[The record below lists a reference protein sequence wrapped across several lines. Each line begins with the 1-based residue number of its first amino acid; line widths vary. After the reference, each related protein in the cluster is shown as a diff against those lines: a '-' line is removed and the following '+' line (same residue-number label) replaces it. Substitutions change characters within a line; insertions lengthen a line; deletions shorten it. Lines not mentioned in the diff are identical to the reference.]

1 MATTVPSTLEE
12 RVKNWLI
19 PPKIYIAHRARKELR
34 RGERELGLLPFI
46 VDPDRVA
53 LDVGANKGVWTW
65 WLAGLS
71 RQVYAYEPNPKLFD
85 ILRRNVAD
93 NVVAE
98 QLALADYNGVS
109 ELRVP
114 HSAKGYSNQGASLSE
129 IKVDGAFL
137 GVEVE
142 AKRIDDLDI
151 TDVGF
156 IKIDVEGFEYQ
167 VMQGALE
174 TIARDKPVMV
184 VEIEEV
190 HIKRDV
196 SEVLRFVEG
205 LGYETH
211 ALKGNV
217 LNRIGNI
224 DLDVHHRN
232 CANKADYIFNFVFLP
247 R

>member
-1 MATTVPSTLEE
+1 MAQTVPSTFEE
-12 RVKNWLI
+12 KLKNWLI
-19 PPKIYIAHRARKELR
+19 PPKTYIAHRARKELQ

-65 WLAGLS
+65 WLAGLA
-71 RQVYAYEPNPKLFD
+71 RQVYAFEPNPKLFD
-85 ILRRNVAD
+85 ILRRNVAG

-98 QLALADYNGVS
+98 QLALADYNGVA

-129 IKVDGAFL
+129 IKVDGEFL

-142 AKRIDDLDI
+142 ARRIDDLGI
-151 TDVGF
+151 TDIGF

-196 SEVLRFVEG
+196 AEVLRFVEG

-211 ALKGNV
+211 ALKGSV
-217 LNRIGNI
+217 LTRIANI
-224 DLDVHHRN
+224 DLDAHHRH
-232 CANKADYIFNFVFLP
+232 CTDKTDYIFNFVFLP